1 MSLTVTLPPWL
12 DRIDCAHITFIL
24 TLVEEVDLPA
34 LVLLQLRR
42 EFSWAM
48 AELEEQQ
55 GADIARSVSNL
66 LFPQPA
72 IDPVI
77 QRQVQKPAAAVILSP
92 DAVIQGTFARG
103 HQFKL
108 PTLFV
113 GDGVIAIAAFTTLL
127 QLLGQRGIYKGRGR
141 FQVAAGETE
150 IHGGD
155 PNTQPSLAGYLTPNI
170 VPVSWLLV
178 QHGLSLDK
186 AKLEVITPMRL
197 ISKGKPLFRFDF
209 KEFFSALRRRIN
221 HLAIAHGEAAIDSDD
236 FLNEHPAAIVCSD
249 ENLRWSDWRRLE
261 HGRKGQGIGGLTGSL
276 TISGDALA
284 ELWWLLEL
292 GSLLHVGK
300 GASYGFG
307 RFRLLQCS

>member
-1 MSLTVTLPPWL
+1 MSLTATPPPWL
-12 DRIDCAHITFIL
+12 DRVDCAQITFIL

-77 QRQVQKPAAAVILSP
+77 QRQVQKPTAAVILSP
-92 DAVIQGTFARG
+92 DAVTQGDFARG

-141 FQVAAGETE
+141 FQVTAGETE

-155 PNTQPSLAGYLTPNI
+155 PNTQSILAGYLTTNI
-170 VPVSWLLV
+170 VPLSWLLV
-178 QHGLSLDK
+178 QHSLSSNK
-186 AKLEVITPMRL
+186 AKLEVVTPMRL
-197 ISKGKPLFRFDF
+197 INKGKPLFKFDF
-209 KEFFSALRRRIN
+209 KVFFSALRRRIN
-221 HLAIAHGEAAIDSDD
+221 HLAIAHGEAVIDGADD
-236 FLNEHPAAIVCSD
+236 LDDYSATILCSD
-249 ENLRWSDWRRLE
+249 ENLHWSDWRRLE
-261 HGRKGQGIGGLTGSL
+261 QGRKGQGIGGLTGSL
-276 TISGDALA
+276 TLRGDALA

-300 GASYGFG
+300 GAAYGFG